1 MKLIQKYLYWFLCTA
16 VLGAIV
22 LFGFLQTE
30 EHLPLKFRVASESG
44 IEEISVFDAEDGNY
58 YVFLPSYADMERTTI
73 ALPPSHTFTLAGIP
87 LTDGMAC
94 GNYELETPYALTNAH
109 EKASTLWFYQ
119 SANVATMYIDTATG
133 TMTRIHED
141 KNYKEDATVT
151 LYESTGDLHHLDMP
165 ATLKGRGNTTWDSAK
180 KAYTLELAAEE
191 SLLGMSA
198 ATRWVL
204 LSNTMDETN
213 LRNKLVFDLA
223 EKVGGQ
229 WSPDN
234 AFIDVYLNGEYNGLY
249 LLTEK
254 LEVGSNRL
262 DIDTEAGDF
271 LVKIEHS
278 ERWDSLKDPFTT
290 QLGRTV
296 EISSPEMLTQD
307 DKDRVTALTNQLEAI
322 ILSGA
327 DLRTEPSIDLDSFIR
342 RYLIDEISANIDADS
357 NSSYFYYS
365 DGVFY
370 GGPFWDYDLTFGIT
384 RDRVPNVFTAY
395 LNVPGLQWTPYYRAL
410 YENNSFYQKMT
421 EVYRS
426 EFLPVLEEMIN
437 GGIYETAA
445 VIETASQMNRIRWKS
460 MYDGAKFVNSTIDQT
475 AEELCTYFS
484 DRVDFLN
491 SAWIDNTE
499 YHTVCFNPV
508 SDTYWTVAVKAGEP
522 VKMEYANLE
531 HTEWFHAETGALF
544 DPAQP
549 ITEDM
554 LLVRPTSDSG
564 IGKGTIVA
572 VFVVSMLIFLLLCMA
587 IVDIRRRSEERRQTD
602 GPSRAKISS

>member
-1 MKLIQKYLYWFLCTA
+1 MKVIQKYLYLFLCTA

-30 EHLPLKFRVASESG
+30 EHLPLKFRVASEFG
-44 IEEISVFDAEDGNY
+44 TEEISVFDAEDGNY

-234 AFIDVYLNGEYNGLY
+234 AFIDVYLNGEYNGC
-249 LLTEK
+249 
-254 LEVGSNRL
+254 SIS
-262 DIDTEAGDF
+262 DI
-271 LVKIEHS
+271 
-278 ERWDSLKDPFTT
+278 
-290 QLGRTV
+290 RTSV
-296 EISSPEMLTQD
+296 
-307 DKDRVTALTNQLEAI
+307 NNH
-322 ILSGA
+322 
-327 DLRTEPSIDLDSFIR
+327 
-342 RYLIDEISANIDADS
+342 LI
-357 NSSYFYYS
+357 
-365 DGVFY
+365 VF
-370 GGPFWDYDLTFGIT
+370 
-384 RDRVPNVFTAY
+384 A
-395 LNVPGLQWTPYYRAL
+395 
-410 YENNSFYQKMT
+410 
-421 EVYRS
+421 
-426 EFLPVLEEMIN
+426 
-437 GGIYETAA
+437 
-445 VIETASQMNRIRWKS
+445 
-460 MYDGAKFVNSTIDQT
+460 
-475 AEELCTYFS
+475 AEESRANGTV
-484 DRVDFLN
+484 VDF
-491 SAWIDNTE
+491 E
-499 YHTVCFNPV
+499 EFV
-508 SDTYWTVAVKAGEP
+508 SK
-522 VKMEYANLE
+522 
-531 HTEWFHAETGALF
+531 
-544 DPAQP
+544 
-549 ITEDM
+549 
-554 LLVRPTSDSG
+554 LV
-564 IGKGTIVA
+564 
-572 VFVVSMLIFLLLCMA
+572 
-587 IVDIRRRSEERRQTD
+587 
-602 GPSRAKISS
+602 